1 MESIPDIT
9 MSSWW
14 LCKLDVGK
22 PRDTALVDY
31 LEFKLRLAIKRT
43 IVCEPQAYLF
53 EGPLLDKEKNSFI
66 LRNQNQYNIYILK
79 VSVHESGWDIK
90 TVTQINISSNKKPPP
105 RQSSG
110 RVLVSSAGGPG
121 SIPTQGP
128 RHMKNVIKMVP
139 GSSLV

>member
-1 MESIPDIT
+1 

-31 LEFKLRLAIKRT
+31 LELEFKLRLAIKRT

-53 EGPLLDKEKNSFI
+53 EGPLLDRE
-66 LRNQNQYNIYILK
+66 
-79 VSVHESGWDIK
+79 K
-90 TVTQINISSNKKPPP
+90 TVSYSETKINIIYTYLRSQYMSPAETLKQLLKSIYQVI
-105 RQSSG
+105 RSRLLGSLVVECLH
-110 RVLVSSAGGPG
+110 RVREVPG

-128 RHMKNVIKMVP
+128 RHIKNVIKMVP